1 MMDKHTITPPAGLA
15 ERILTAMLAG
25 LLACTAL
32 TTVSTAHAAETV
44 PEHVIETQD
53 VPLDHRAFIL
63 DTSKTRLDS
72 VRFDTHWTTTRDEAG
87 GPLYWPTGKDASLTI
102 PDAGSWAGRTVMMRL
117 ALDAYNGCNVGQLNR
132 FDEHGLIV
140 GDNLFWINTQYVDA
154 DVPAAT
160 RNALGSIDT
169 SRRVGCTWKA
179 AFTFDDGTSV
189 PDTFKG
195 VTGFNDLDGW
205 EAQPDLPFEGV
216 QLGDGFDG
224 AYHVKDAEL
233 AHYGVNGY
241 AGSTHDAGDESDLNS
256 VQQSKHRLAATWTGP
271 TFTFTYDLKNPA
283 GRTDGCHMTFGT
295 PITRLYPLTYD
306 PNGGTGTLPK

>member
-1 MMDKHTITPPAGLA
+1 
-15 ERILTAMLAG
+15 MLAAIG
-25 LLACTAL
+25 FATPASA
-32 TTVSTAHAAETV
+32 VAAEPV

-53 VPLDHRAFIL
+53 VPAAYRSFIL

-72 VRFDTHWTTTRDEAG
+72 VRFDTHWTTTRDVAG

-117 ALDAYNGCNVGQLNR
+117 ALDAYNGCNVGQLTR
-132 FDEHGLIV
+132 FDEHHTIV
-140 GDNLFWINTQYVDA
+140 GDNLFWIYTQYVDA

-160 RNALGSIDT
+160 RTALGAIDT

-179 AFTFDDGTSV
+179 SFTFEDGTSV

-205 EAQPDLPFEGV
+205 EAQPALPFEGV
-216 QLGDGFDG
+216 QLGFGFDG

-233 AHYGVNGY
+233 ARYGVNGY
-241 AGSTHDAGDESDLNS
+241 AGSTHDAGDESDLNGP
-256 VQQSKHRLAATWTGP
+256 QQSKHRLAATWTGP
-271 TFTFTYDLKNPA
+271 TFTFTYDLKNPT
-283 GRTDGCHMTFGT
+283 GRTDSCHMTFGT
-295 PITRLYPLTYD
+295 PITRLYPLSYD
-306 PNGGTGTLPK
+306 GNGGTGTLPEQ